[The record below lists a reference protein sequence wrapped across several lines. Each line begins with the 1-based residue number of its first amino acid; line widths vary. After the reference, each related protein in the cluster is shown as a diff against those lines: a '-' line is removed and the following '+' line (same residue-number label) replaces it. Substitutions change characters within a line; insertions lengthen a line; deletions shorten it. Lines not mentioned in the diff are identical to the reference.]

1 MPPTASSLY
10 RPHAEA
16 PARVRR
22 RPLASGA
29 PPAPP
34 AFDGLASE
42 AFELISRGDF
52 VTGRL
57 DGPASDPGAP
67 RALIVLLH
75 DAGGSATAEALE
87 VAADWARRGLRIARP
102 DLPLHGARRSPKLS
116 ERLENGCAALAD
128 GDALDPDTRALV
140 EEFARQSVSDVLR
153 TLEAFAAEDDVDAG
167 RILLVGLG
175 LGGQVVA
182 WCAPHAP
189 SLAACALAG
198 GVGRLADPGLDPAI
212 RLEGEASPETSFVVE
227 ICATG
232 GHTPVEAQEAL
243 LAALPATA
251 RRIESASATPGV
263 LSPAM
268 ADAIGAWIGEALG

>member
-1 MPPTASSLY
+1 MPPTVSSLY

-16 PARVRR
+16 PARLRR
-22 RPLASGA
+22 RARA
-29 PPAPP
+29 ACPAPGSS

-52 VTGRL
+52 VSGRL
-57 DGPASDPGAP
+57 DGPASDPGAT

-75 DAGGSATAEALE
+75 DVGGSATAEALD
-87 VAADWARRGLRIARP
+87 VAAAWARQGVRVARP

-116 ERLENGCAALAD
+116 ERLENGCTALAD
-128 GDALDPDTRALV
+128 GDALDPDTHALV

-153 TLEAFAAEDDVDAG
+153 TLEALAAEDDVDAR

-175 LGGQVVA
+175 LGGQVAA
-182 WCAPHAP
+182 WCAPHAR

-198 GVGRLADPGLDPAI
+198 GVGRLADPDLDPAA
-212 RLEGEASPETSFVVE
+212 RLDGEASPETAYFVE

-232 GHTPVEAQEAL
+232 GHTPVEAQEAI
-243 LAALPATA
+243 LAALPPTA
-251 RRIESASATPGV
+251 RRIESASATRGV

-268 ADAIGAWIGEALG
+268 ADAIGAWIGEVLD